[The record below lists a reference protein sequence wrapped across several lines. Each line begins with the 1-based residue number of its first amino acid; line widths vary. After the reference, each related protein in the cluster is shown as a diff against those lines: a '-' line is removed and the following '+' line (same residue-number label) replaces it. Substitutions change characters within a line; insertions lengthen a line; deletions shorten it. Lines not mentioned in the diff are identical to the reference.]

1 MSRKPWTDHEND
13 LIVADYFA
21 MLEKEVAGRDCN
33 KTEHRRALMP
43 LLQNRSKSAIEFKH
57 RNISAALRDLGEDRI
72 RGYRPARNYQEALI
86 DSVARWLDGHPEWIA
101 GHPARR
107 PPSRPPVPSEL
118 PVGVSPVLSNR
129 PPPVNL
135 ERMIRTAA
143 KFDVAGRD
151 ERNRV
156 LGEAGERRALE
167 HERAALTR
175 VGRSD
180 LARMVRWVS
189 REDGDGAGYDI
200 SSFDA
205 EGRSRLIEV
214 KTTNG
219 WERTPFFISLN
230 EIAMSRE
237 RPSEWRLFRL
247 WNFSRE
253 AKAFE
258 IRPPLEA
265 HVSLTCTAFRADFTE
280 AREPHADGRV

>member
-33 KTEHRRALMP
+33 KTEHRRALTP
-43 LLQNRSKSAIEFKH
+43 LLQNRSESAIEFKH
-57 RNISAALRDLGEDRI
+57 QNISAALRDLGEDWI
-72 RGYRPARNYQEALI
+72 HGYRPASNYQAALI
-86 DSVARWLDGHPEWIA
+86 DAVARWLDGHPDWIA

-107 PPSRPPVPSEL
+107 PASRPPVPSEL
-118 PVGVSPVLSNR
+118 PVGHSPVLSNR
-129 PPPVNL
+129 PPPGNL

-143 KFDVAGRD
+143 QFDVAGRD